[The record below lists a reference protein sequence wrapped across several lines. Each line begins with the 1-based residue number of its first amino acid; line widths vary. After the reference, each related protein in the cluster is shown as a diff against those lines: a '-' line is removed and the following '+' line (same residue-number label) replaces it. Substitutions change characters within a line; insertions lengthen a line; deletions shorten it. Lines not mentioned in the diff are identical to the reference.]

1 MLKLINNQIM
11 GTKTMKYL
19 SLLLEAIKF
28 NTIGTRIAMFY
39 YRLISRLFCRV
50 VLGWQQCGNIGPGPD
65 LVAALRVTVPSSRL
79 TCSSD
84 VWSVFIHISD
94 LSVFFFRFYFV
105 GHSVVN
111 SPDWTFTLA
120 TGLVDWL
127 LRFRVWLHIFLK
139 AHHQYHKC

>member
-1 MLKLINNQIM
+1 M

-19 SLLLEAIKF
+19 SLLLEAIKV
-28 NTIGTRIAMFY
+28 NTIRTRITMFQ
-39 YRLISRLFCRV
+39 YRLIIRLFCRV

-111 SPDWTFTLA
+111 SHDCEVNLYTCHGSGW
-120 TGLVDWL
+120 LVTAL
-127 LRFRVWLHIFLK
+127 SCLTSHISECSSLVP
-139 AHHQYHKC
+139 